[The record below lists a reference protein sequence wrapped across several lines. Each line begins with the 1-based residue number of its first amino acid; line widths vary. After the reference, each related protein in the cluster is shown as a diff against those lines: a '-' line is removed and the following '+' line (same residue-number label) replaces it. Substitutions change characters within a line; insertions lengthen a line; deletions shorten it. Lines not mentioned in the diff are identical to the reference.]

1 MTHTADYS
9 LSGVPGA
16 RRGVGSDVVEVR
28 CALPPAALHALSLSS
43 TYVSLKT
50 APDGGGGRAG
60 GREWGGG
67 GRATVGWGGGSER
80 DERQVLCSR
89 RRIAS
94 LSPVL

>member
-1 MTHTADYS
+1 MRS
-9 LSGVPGA
+9 
-16 RRGVGSDVVEVR
+16 
-28 CALPPAALHALSLSS
+28 ALHPTALHALSLSS

-67 GRATVGWGGGSER
+67 GRAKVGWGGGSER
-80 DERQVLCSR
+80 DEWQVWCSR